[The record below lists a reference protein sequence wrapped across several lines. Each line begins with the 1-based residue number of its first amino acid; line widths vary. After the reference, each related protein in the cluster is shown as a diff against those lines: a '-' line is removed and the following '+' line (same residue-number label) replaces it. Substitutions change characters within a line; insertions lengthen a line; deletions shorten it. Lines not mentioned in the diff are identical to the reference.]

1 MRRESLRVTR
11 LRDLVE
17 ISPHVWEEYSD
28 HSPGSVSELGSKQGQ
43 VFKELLLESPHFRVY
58 SYNVLPSGEHSVK
71 FLMGSPRMDSLDD
84 VSRVTTVVANAD
96 EGLINLVPETNGSG
110 FVAGGPT
117 VDAAPEAVVLDTEL
131 RPVEPG
137 SGVPGRLARGGHIPL
152 RYHNDPEKT
161 AATFVTAADG
171 NRYAVAGDNV
181 LLEADGSITLL
192 GRDSVCINSGG
203 EKIFTEEVEAVVK
216 AHPDVYDA
224 IIVGVP
230 DDRWGQRVAAVAQP
244 RAGAVLSLES
254 IDAHCRNSLA
264 GYKVPRELHVV
275 EHVERS
281 EAGKPNYRWAKA
293 VATDH
298 PT

>member
-1 MRRESLRVTR
+1 MC
-11 LRDLVE
+11 
-17 ISPHVWEEYSD
+17 I
-28 HSPGSVSELGSKQGQ
+28 
-43 VFKELLLESPHFRVY
+43 
-58 SYNVLPSGEHSVK
+58 
-71 FLMGSPRMDSLDD
+71 
-84 VSRVTTVVANAD
+84 
-96 EGLINLVPETNGSG
+96 
-110 FVAGGPT
+110 
-117 VDAAPEAVVLDTEL
+117 
-131 RPVEPG
+131 
-137 SGVPGRLARGGHIPL
+137 
-152 RYHNDPEKT
+152 
-161 AATFVTAADG
+161 
-171 NRYAVAGDNV
+171 
-181 LLEADGSITLL
+181 
-192 GRDSVCINSGG
+192 RDS
-203 EKIFTEEVEAVVK
+203 
-216 AHPDVYDA
+216 PDVYDA